1 MNVNSSVNTGFRYEG
16 LLFIPVL
23 LGAILG
29 IPGTILT
36 ARFYGQRIKKTST
49 SMALS
54 LTALA
59 IFDMITLVLNIP
71 TGGTS
76 LIKFYAV
83 EWEAS
88 SEANFVAFFK
98 GIPRYWS
105 NMTLLLAA
113 SERVVCVVFPHKTKA
128 ICTRRFGIVAIVLI
142 IIMGPIVLSPFCFNE
157 ELLVIPSSNDT
168 IKYLQTQ
175 PITLIDPDVFKA
187 IGVTGILLY
196 LAVPVIGVLICN
208 ICFVSVM
215 MYRFKSKTAKNTR
228 ITMTASQMKELRA
241 TKLVLI
247 VTVIF
252 LISASP
258 MAIMYYLIVTMDN
271 TVSMVFFLVIRPVCE
286 SLESLNYS
294 LNFIVYY
301 TGSRN
306 FRMETRETMYRICHC
321 CKPTRITPV
330 FGIKR

>member
-1 MNVNSSVNTGFRYEG
+1 MDVTSSVDIGFRYEG

-23 LGAILG
+23 LGAMLG

-36 ARFYGQRIKKTST
+36 ARFYGQRVKKTST

-76 LIKFYAV
+76 LIKFYA
-83 EWEAS
+83 EGWETI
-88 SEANFVAFFK
+88 SEANFVPFIK

-142 IIMGPIVLSPFCFNE
+142 IIMGPIVLFPFCLVE
-157 ELLVIPSSNDT
+157 ELIAMPSNNT
-168 IKYLQTQ
+168 IVYLQTQ
-175 PITLIDPDVFKA
+175 SIILIDHDLLKDIAVA
-187 IGVTGILLY
+187 STVLY
-196 LAVPVIGVLICN
+196 LGVPVIGVLICN

-215 MYRFKSKTAKNTR
+215 LYRFKSKTAKNTR
-228 ITMTASQMKELRA
+228 TTMTPSQMKELRA
-241 TKLVLI
+241 TKLILI

-258 MAIMYYLIVTMDN
+258 VAIMYYLIVTMDK
-271 TVSMVFFLVIRPVCE
+271 TVSMGFFLVIRPVCQ

-294 LNFIVYY
+294 LNFFVYY

-330 FGIKR
+330 IKIKI